1 MIEVECK
8 LKIDN
13 KVAIECKLKELG
25 FILVDNL
32 TEVDRYFDNLKGDIK
47 ANDSALRIRVTTN
60 NDTNDSSAEINFKG
74 PKLDNVSVSR
84 PEYETIVDDAPA
96 TEKILNSL
104 GYYPVKPIVEKQRTT
119 YSCNDMTACLD
130 SVKGL
135 GDFLELEV
143 LVCETSEKDSA
154 LLRIEEMLKVLG
166 YNIADT
172 TTKSYLSQ
180 LMGI

>member
-25 FILVDNL
+25 FSLVNNL

-104 GYYPVKPIVEKQRTT
+104 GYYAVKPTVEKLRKT
-119 YSCNDMTACLD
+119 YVRDDMSACLD

-135 GDFLELEV
+135 GDFLELEI
-143 LVCETSEKDSA
+143 LVNDKSEKDSA
-154 LLRIEEMLKVLG
+154 LSRIEEMLKVLG

-172 TTKSYLSQ
+172 TRKSYLSQ